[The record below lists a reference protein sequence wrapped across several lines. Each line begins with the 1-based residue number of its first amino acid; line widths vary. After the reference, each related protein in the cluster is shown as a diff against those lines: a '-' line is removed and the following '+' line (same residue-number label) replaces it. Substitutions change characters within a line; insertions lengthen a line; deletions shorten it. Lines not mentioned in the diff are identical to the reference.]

1 MSHEPCC
8 ATCLVGMDATVED
21 PVPSV
26 LMSLLMGVST
36 RKVTGM
42 MNFSSMCIFRDLYI
56 YFLHLFSK
64 RLSTRFI
71 HTAPIVHL
79 YLFIYLY
86 MYVYIHTIYSC
97 IQYHFYQHKHAQIQS
112 FAQRCDFE
120 VPQLAASCH
129 RSQGADQP
137 ATAIGEPSWKTLLS
151 DDYMGITIIQ

>member
-36 RKVTGM
+36 GKWRGWWTSPPCA
-42 MNFSSMCIFRDLYI
+42 FSVIYTYTFCIF
-56 YFLHLFSK
+56 FK